1 MPGRHISPRR
11 RHYVYRLRCAGFS
24 CSQINKQ
31 LRKTFGA
38 MAGVSHGSITNIWK
52 DGEAGDA
59 CPAVHRFKPGRSLTE
74 DHVQCLEGALERDSS
89 LMTEELQDELVANEP
104 AGGRTSHPLQPGRSH
119 HFPASTID
127 DTLRLRGITHKCLS
141 QFDGRRC
148 ARLSARVRN
157 ALRGKDP
164 KKVGFIDACCLRAK
178 DFQRRTGRSRKGRK
192 ARAKTTAFSNGGVL
206 KTIMGVFTLDGFVA
220 GPTRILD
227 GPVNT
232 EAYMEWAHEFLS
244 PWLEPGM
251 TIVL

>member
-157 ALRGKDP
+157 ALR
-164 KKVGFIDACCLRAK
+164 
-178 DFQRRTGRSRKGRK
+178 
-192 ARAKTTAFSNGGVL
+192 
-206 KTIMGVFTLDGFVA
+206 
-220 GPTRILD
+220 
-227 GPVNT
+227 
-232 EAYMEWAHEFLS
+232 E
-244 PWLEPGM
+244 
-251 TIVL
+251 

>member
-127 DTLRLRGITHKCLS
+127 DRGNWVRGRLPG
-141 QFDGRRC
+141 
-148 ARLSARVRN
+148 
-157 ALRGKDP
+157 ALRPSLQPD
-164 KKVGFIDACCLRAK
+164 
-178 DFQRRTGRSRKGRK
+178 
-192 ARAKTTAFSNGGVL
+192 
-206 KTIMGVFTLDGFVA
+206 
-220 GPTRILD
+220 
-227 GPVNT
+227 
-232 EAYMEWAHEFLS
+232 
-244 PWLEPGM
+244 
-251 TIVL
+251 